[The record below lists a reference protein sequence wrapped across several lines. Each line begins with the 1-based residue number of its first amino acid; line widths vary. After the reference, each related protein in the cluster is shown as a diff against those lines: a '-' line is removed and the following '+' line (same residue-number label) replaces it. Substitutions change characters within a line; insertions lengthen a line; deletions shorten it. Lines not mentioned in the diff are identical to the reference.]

1 VTCRQ
6 FETVAHDYFLDHL
19 SPDEVA
25 RADRHVAECPDCAE
39 FMRICRELSCR
50 EFAEFLDGYID
61 GTLEAEQRAVFDRH
75 LAICEDCG
83 NYLASYRRVIELSV
97 LALGQ
102 GGKLP
107 SLPVPEELVRA
118 ILAARRERPGPG

>member
-1 VTCRQ
+1 VTCRK

-25 RADRHVAECPDCAE
+25 RADEHVAECSDCTE

-50 EFAEFLDGYID
+50 EFAEFLDGYVD
-61 GTLEAEQRAVFDRH
+61 GTLEPEQRAVFDRH
-75 LAICEDCG
+75 LAICKDCRA
-83 NYLASYRRVIELSV
+83 YLASYRRVTELSV

-107 SLPVPEELVRA
+107 ALPVPEELVRA
-118 ILAARRERPGPG
+118 ILSACRKRPAGG

>member
-19 SPDEVA
+19 TPAEVA
-25 RADRHVAECPDCAE
+25 RADEHVAECPDCTE

-61 GTLEAEQRAVFDRH
+61 GSLELEQRAVFDRT
-75 LAICEDCG
+75 
-83 NYLASYRRVIELSV
+83 ELSV

-107 SLPVPEELVRA
+107 ALPVPEELVRA
-118 ILAARRERPGPG
+118 ILSARRERADG